1 MSQTRPSFLQTSAA
15 AGALLALPP
24 ELVADA
30 LDFDA
35 SRVYDG
41 GATLLSG

>member
-24 ELVADA
+24 ELVGDA
-30 LDFDA
+30 LDFDP
-35 SRVYDG
+35 SRVYECC
-41 GATLLSG
+41 ATLLSG